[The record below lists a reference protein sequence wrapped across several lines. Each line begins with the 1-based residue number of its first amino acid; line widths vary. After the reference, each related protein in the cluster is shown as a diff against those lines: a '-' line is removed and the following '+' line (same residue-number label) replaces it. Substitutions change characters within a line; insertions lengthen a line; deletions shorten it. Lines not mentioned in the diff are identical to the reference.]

1 MTYLERIGRHLGL
14 GGRPHRMSSDLGRW
28 PQLPAPCK
36 EPPPEPSDE
45 QTNDTLPMIHLD
57 DAESQDRA
65 APT

>member
-14 GGRPHRMSSDLGRW
+14 GGRPGGMPSDLDRR
-28 PQLPAPCK
+28 PQLPVPCN
-36 EPPPEPSDE
+36 EPPPETSDE

-57 DAESQDRA
+57 DAESPDRA